1 MNRLA
6 KWLFIVTANLNG
18 FGLANADESPKS
30 PNFPAMHV
38 AHNMFI
44 LIFKRKGAEFAEM

>member
-6 KWLFIVTANLNG
+6 KWLFTVTAANLNG

-30 PNFPAMHV
+30 PNFPAMQ
-38 AHNMFI
+38 
-44 LIFKRKGAEFAEM
+44 